1 MHTIILIVTKYGYL
15 GIYILLMFGIIGIP
29 IPDETLLAFAGYMVN
44 KGYLHLIPTITTA
57 FLGSITGITISYII
71 GRTAGLLILKKYG
84 KYIHFTEE
92 KIDKAHNWFEKYGR
106 WTLTFG
112 YYIPG
117 IRHVTAL
124 LAGSSKLK
132 FYEFAIFAYAGGILW
147 TLTFILTGYFVGEEW
162 ESFIGKVQAH
172 AFVIIG
178 IILLAVLIYFVIMY
192 YQKKNKSNKEI
203 M

>member
-1 MHTIILIVTKYGYL
+1 MHTIILIITKYGYL
-15 GIYILLMFGIIGIP
+15 GIYVSLMFGIIGIP

-57 FLGSITGITISYII
+57 FLGSITGITVSYIA
-71 GRTAGLLILKKYG
+71 GRTVGLLILKKYG

-92 KIDKAHNWFEKYGR
+92 RIDKAHAWFEKYGR

-112 YYIPG
+112 YFIPG

-132 FYEFAIFAYAGGILW
+132 LYEFIIFAYAGGILW
-147 TLTFILTGYFVGEEW
+147 TLTFILTGYFVGKEW
-162 ESFIGKVQAH
+162 EKFIGKVQAH
-172 AFVIIG
+172 ALIFIG
-178 IILLAVLIYFVIMY
+178 IILLVISIYFIARY
-192 YQKKNKSNKEI
+192 FKKNKSKKI
-203 M
+203 Q